1 MTKYVLVVLLVLA
14 TAIAGFGQT
23 QNKAR
28 AEAYYH
34 FSKARLLDDQG
45 QASQAID
52 EYKKAL
58 ELDPNNSLI
67 YSEMAESYLRN
78 NRLREAVDTAQKA
91 VQADRDNV
99 EAHKLLTT
107 VYLQIIGKANAQQP
121 PSVETI
127 NSAIHEFEEIIRI
140 DPTERQSFL
149 MLGRLYQIKGDRDR
163 AADIYRKFL
172 GIEPGSEEGVTAL
185 AKLQMDA
192 GNTKEAVE
200 LL

>member
-52 EYKKAL
+52 EFKRAL

-78 NRLREAVDTAQKA
+78 NRLREAADTAGKA
-91 VQADRDNV
+91 IMIDGDNI
-99 EAHKLLTT
+99 EAHKLLSTI
-107 VYLQIIGKANAQQP
+107 YLQVIGRATAQQP
-121 PSVETI
+121 PSADTI
-127 NSAIHEFEEIIRI
+127 NGAIH
-140 DPTERQSFL
+140 
-149 MLGRLYQIKGDRDR
+149 
-163 AADIYRKFL
+163 
-172 GIEPGSEEGVTAL
+172 
-185 AKLQMDA
+185 
-192 GNTKEAVE
+192 
-200 LL
+200 